1 MSFTCRSAILL
12 VNLPNKLT
20 YIICNNSRMGFR
32 KIITIILVLLLT
44 SGMANCIYAQTNDSI
59 AKKKMRQ
66 LFVRAYN
73 NRRNASCLPLA
84 DSLYQMAI
92 AAHNRQAEVDALN
105 VRFIYEFFQPN
116 NIANVEK
123 QMKPLLA
130 KAEEYGMTNIYYQTM
145 TNKALYHLR
154 EHRYLD
160 AIAFIDKEIEHARKH
175 FFFVLRSLIR
185 TSDALRRRSLRS
197 VIKEKSSFFFV
208 LRSLIRTFVGRMK
221 QAMIFAAGLGTRL
234 KPLTDTMPKALVPVN
249 GVPLLDLII
258 RRLMAQGYE
267 RFVVNVHHFA
277 QMIID
282 HVAQQDYA
290 PLVRISDES
299 DMLLDTGGGLK
310 KAATCFDDEQSPIL
324 IHNVDILDNVCY
336 DWFARQHNDE
346 DDAVLLVSERK
357 TKRYLLFDN
366 AMRLM
371 GWKNIET
378 GEIKSPYEYIRRT
391 GLSQHGEPLNMYAFS
406 GIHSFSP
413 RLFRLMER
421 FPDKFSIID
430 FYLSICH
437 RAHIYGCV
445 KSDLKVLDVGKL
457 NALDE
462 AEKFLNNNK

>member
-1 MSFTCRSAILL
+1 
-12 VNLPNKLT
+12 
-20 YIICNNSRMGFR
+20 
-32 KIITIILVLLLT
+32 
-44 SGMANCIYAQTNDSI
+44 MANCIYAQTNDSI

-130 KAEEYGMTNIYYQTM
+130 KAEEYGMTNIYYQAM

-185 TSDALRRRSLRS
+185 TSDALRRRYLRS